1 MSILGINPHPHQSLS
16 AALILYMNL
25 EVIMSEATNERV
37 EEVAKEEEKESIG
50 AYIGNVVLSML
61 CPIVALWYGPK
72 YLLKG
77 ELVKG
82 LVLILIVGGGLAI
95 ALSAY

>member
-1 MSILGINPHPHQSLS
+1 
-16 AALILYMNL
+16 
-25 EVIMSEATNERV
+25 MSEAINEKV
-37 EEVAKEEEKESIG
+37 EEVKEEVAKEEEKEGIG

-77 ELVKG
+77 EFFKG

-95 ALSAY
+95 ALSAH

>member
-1 MSILGINPHPHQSLS
+1 
-16 AALILYMNL
+16 
-25 EVIMSEATNERV
+25 MSEATNEKVNEV
-37 EEVAKEEEKESIG
+37 EEAVEKEEEKEGVGS
-50 AYIGNVVLSML
+50 YIGNVVVSML

-77 ELVKG
+77 EFVKG

-95 ALSAY
+95 ALSAH

>member
-1 MSILGINPHPHQSLS
+1 
-16 AALILYMNL
+16 
-25 EVIMSEATNERV
+25 MSEAINEKV
-37 EEVAKEEEKESIG
+37 EEVKEEVAKEEEKEGIG

-77 ELVKG
+77 EFVKG

-95 ALSAY
+95 ALSAH